1 VVSRRVTGQTVFAL
15 LIVTVGLI
23 LLGRTTGYYDAG
35 WLFRFVPSLFVLA
48 GVYALV
54 VSGFRNVVGSVLVIV
69 VAGAWQLVTLD
80 LIEGADVLVLDE
92 IHTYTGQQGADV
104 VDLWPLLIVLFGLS
118 VLVGQYRARSHAR
131 ETSDDHPTAMALFG
145 GSEGRSTSKQLHGA
159 DLTAIFGGV
168 EFDLRDAEIADPP
181 AQVSATAIFG
191 GVEVHAPPEW
201 TVRIDVLPLF
211 GGASDDRPRSE
222 DQHEDVDLVV
232 TGMALFGGISVS

>member
-15 LIVTVGLI
+15 LIVAVGLI

-80 LIEGADVLVLDE
+80 LIE
-92 IHTYTGQQGADV
+92 GADV